1 MSKQLAGTIALVT
14 GGNSGIGLETA
25 RGLAALGARVTI
37 AARDRAKGLAA
48 VEDVRKSTG
57 NADVE
62 LMMLDLADL
71 GSVRSAAATFRAS
84 HAALHILVNNA
95 GLVLTERRVTK
106 DGFEATFGT
115 NHLGHFLLTRE
126 LLGLLK
132 ASAPARIVNLS
143 SDAHRQSKGLDF
155 SDLMRE
161 RKPYSMIESYGDSKL
176 ANVLFTLELARRLEG
191 SRVTAYAVHPGVVAT
206 GFARDGDTS
215 GWMEW
220 GARLLAPFLLSP
232 ASGARTSLYCA
243 TAPELATV
251 SGRYYVKS
259 REKEPA
265 PSGKDVVAA
274 QKLWEVSEQLVAAP
288 AESAVL
294 GWSAG

>member
-1 MSKQLAGTIALVT
+1 MSKQLAGKVALVT

-25 RGLAALGARVTI
+25 RGLAALGARVII

-48 VEDVRKSTG
+48 VEDVKQSTG

-71 GSVRSAAATFRAS
+71 ASVRSAAATFRAS

-95 GLVLTERRVTK
+95 GLVLNERRVTK

-161 RKPYSMIESYGDSKL
+161 RKAYSTIESYGDSKL

-191 SRVTAYAVHPGVVAT
+191 TGVTAYAVHPGVVAT
-206 GFARDGDTS
+206 SFGRDGDIS

-220 GARLLAPFLLSP
+220 IGRLIAPFLLTP
-232 ASGARTSLYCA
+232 AKGALTSLYCA

-251 SGRYYVKS
+251 SGRYYAKS
-259 REKEPA
+259 REKEP
-265 PSGKDVVAA
+265 SSYGKDAVSA
-274 QKLWEVSEQLVAAP
+274 QKLWEISEQLVAVP

-294 GWSAG
+294 GESAG